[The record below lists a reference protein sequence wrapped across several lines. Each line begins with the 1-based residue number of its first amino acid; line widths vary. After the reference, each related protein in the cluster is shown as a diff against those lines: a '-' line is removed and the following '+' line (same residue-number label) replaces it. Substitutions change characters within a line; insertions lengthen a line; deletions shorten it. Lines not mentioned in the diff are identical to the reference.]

1 MLVTHAS
8 ARRVRVRF
16 APSPTG
22 SLHIG
27 GLRTALFNWL
37 FARHYGGQF
46 ILRIEDTDQTRL
58 DPTALDTLIEALQW
72 AGLQWDEGP
81 VVGGPFGP
89 YVQSERLAHYHQWAK
104 WLVENGKA
112 YKCYCTP
119 ERLRQVNEEKE
130 KRKEPS
136 GYDRHCRNL
145 TDAERAEQEAK
156 GIKPVIRFKMPLDG
170 QTVGR
175 DMIRGDVTFDNDK
188 LQDAVL
194 LKSDGF
200 PTYHL
205 AHVVDDHLME
215 ISHVMRAN
223 EWLPSFPLHVQL
235 WQAFGWEI
243 PEYAHLPVMLNPN
256 GKGKISKRNPPKD
269 DKGNIIPVTV
279 HDYIDA
285 GYLPEAVVN
294 FLANTGWNFGD
305 DREIFS
311 VQEAIERFDGTGLQ
325 AANSA
330 FPVSKLEWLNGEYIR
345 ALPLEELARRLRPVL
360 ERAGL
365 EVNVD
370 VLLKVTPLVQT
381 RIKTLNDVV
390 AMAGFMFQE
399 EFEPVAAD
407 ALIQKNMDRDKTVTV
422 LERAAQILSGLS
434 DFSHT
439 AQEEAMRKLADEMAL
454 KPNQVFG
461 TLRVAITGQQVSTP
475 LFETMEILGKP
486 VVLERVRLALD
497 TLSKKNETLAVES

>member
-1 MLVTHAS
+1 MTHS
-8 ARRVRVRF
+8 PTRPVRVRF

-37 FARHYGGQF
+37 FARHYGGKF
-46 ILRIEDTDQTRL
+46 ILRIEDTDQKRY
-58 DPTALDTLIEALQW
+58 DPTALDTLTEALQW

-81 VVGGPFGP
+81 DMGGRYGP
-89 YVQSERLAHYHQWAK
+89 YVQSERLEHYHQWAN

-119 ERLRQVNEEKE
+119 ERLKQVNDEKAA
-130 KRKEPS
+130 RNEPK

-145 TDAERAEQEAK
+145 TDAQRAEREAQ
-156 GIKPVIRFKMPLDG
+156 GLTSVTRLKMPLDG
-170 QTVGR
+170 QTIGHDLV
-175 DMIRGDVTFDNDK
+175 RGDVGFDNNK
-188 LQDAVL
+188 LQDSVL

-205 AHVVDDHLME
+205 ANVVDDHLME

-223 EWLPSFPLHVQL
+223 EWLPSFPLHIQL
-235 WQAFGWEI
+235 WEAFGWEK

-256 GKGKISKRNPPKD
+256 SKGKMSKRNPPTD
-269 DKGNIIPVTV
+269 DKGNIVPVMV
-279 HDYIDA
+279 HDYMAA
-285 GYLPEAVVN
+285 GYLPEAVIN

-311 VQEAIERFDGTGLQ
+311 LDEAVARFDGTGIQ

-345 ALPLEELARRLRPVL
+345 ALTVEEFARRLRPVL

-365 EVNVD
+365 KANDER
-370 VLLKVTPLVQT
+370 LLKVAPLVQT
-381 RIKTLNDVV
+381 RLKTLNGVIP
-390 AMAGFMFQE
+390 MAGFLFQE
-399 EFEPVAAD
+399 AFTAPPPESLV
-407 ALIQKNMDRDKTVTV
+407 QKNMDWEKTRTV
-422 LERAAQILSGLS
+422 LERANQILFDLS

-439 AQEEAMRKLADEMAL
+439 AQEEAIRALADETGL
-454 KPNQVFG
+454 KPNPIFG

-475 LFETMEILGKP
+475 LFETMEILGKH
-486 VVLERVRLALD
+486 VVLERIQQALERLP
-497 TLSKKNETLAVES
+497 KKNETVVVES

>member
-1 MLVTHAS
+1 
-8 ARRVRVRF
+8 
-16 APSPTG
+16 
-22 SLHIG
+22 
-27 GLRTALFNWL
+27 
-37 FARHYGGQF
+37 
-46 ILRIEDTDQTRL
+46 
-58 DPTALDTLIEALQW
+58 
-72 AGLQWDEGP
+72 
-81 VVGGPFGP
+81 VGGPYGP
-89 YVQSERLAHYHQWAK
+89 YVQSERLVHYQQWAN
-104 WLVENGKA
+104 WLAENGKA

-119 ERLRQVNEEKE
+119 ERLKRVNEEK
-130 KRKEPS
+130 KARNEPQ

-145 TDAERAEQEAK
+145 TDAERAQQEAK

-205 AHVVDDHLME
+205 AHVVDDHLMK

-256 GKGKISKRNPPKD
+256 GKGKISKRSPPKD
-269 DKGNIIPVTV
+269 DKGNIIPVMV
-279 HDYIDA
+279 HDYIAA

-305 DREIFS
+305 DREIFGIK
-311 VQEAIERFDGTGLQ
+311 EAIERFDGTGLQ

-345 ALPLEELARRLRPVL
+345 ALPVEELARRLRPVL
-360 ERAGL
+360 EHAGL

-381 RIKTLNDVV
+381 RLKTLNDVIP
-390 AMAGFMFQE
+390 MAGFMFQE
-399 EFEPVAAD
+399 EFKPVEAD
-407 ALIQKNMDRDKTVTV
+407 ALIQKNMDREKTITV
-422 LERAAQILSGLS
+422 LERADQILSDLG

-439 AQEEAMRKLADEMAL
+439 AQEAAMRNLADEMSL

-461 TLRVAITGQQVSTP
+461 TLRVAVTGQQVSTP
-475 LFETMEILGKP
+475 LFETMEILGQP
-486 VVLERVRLALD
+486 VSLERIRLALD
-497 TLSKKNETLAVES
+497 TLSKKNKTLAVES

>member
-1 MLVTHAS
+1 MNHAS
-8 ARRVRVRF
+8 ARPVRVRF

-37 FARHYGGQF
+37 FARHNSGKF
-46 ILRIEDTDQTRL
+46 ILRIEDTDQTRF
-58 DPTALDTLIEALQW
+58 DPTAIDTLVEALQW

-81 VVGGPFGP
+81 SVGGPYGP
-89 YVQSERLAHYHQWAK
+89 YVQSERLAHYQQWAN
-104 WLVENGKA
+104 WLVENDKA

-119 ERLRQVNEEKE
+119 ERLKQVNDEKI

-145 TDAERAEQEAK
+145 THAERAEEEAK
-156 GIKPVIRFKMPLDG
+156 GLKPVIRFKMPLDG

-175 DMIRGDVTFDNDK
+175 DMIRGEVSFDNDK
-188 LQDAVL
+188 LQDVVL

-205 AHVVDDHLME
+205 AHVVDDHLMQ

-235 WQAFGWEI
+235 WQAFGWELA
-243 PEYAHLPVMLNPN
+243 EYAHLPVMLNPN

-269 DKGNIIPVTV
+269 EKGNIIPVTV
-279 HDYIDA
+279 HDYMAA

-305 DREIFS
+305 EREIFS
-311 VQEAIERFDGTGLQ
+311 VQEAVERFDGTGIQ

-345 ALPLEELARRLRPVL
+345 ALPIDDLARRLRPFL

-365 EVNVD
+365 QVNVD
-370 VLLKVTPLVQT
+370 VLLKVTPLVQI
-381 RIKTLNDVV
+381 RIKTLNDVI
-390 AMAGFMFQE
+390 AMAGFMFEE
-399 EFEPVAAD
+399 EFKPVASD
-407 ALIQKNMDRDKTVTV
+407 SLIQKNMDREKTITV
-422 LERAAQILSGLS
+422 LQRADQLLSALS
-434 DFSHT
+434 EFSHT
-439 AQEEAMRKLADEMAL
+439 NQEAVMRNLADEMGL

-475 LFETMEILGKP
+475 LFETMEILGQA
-486 VVLERVRLALD
+486 VSLERIRLALD
-497 TLSKKNETLAVES
+497 TLSKKNKSLAVES